1 MKNIKI
7 ILSILITF
15 CLISCNGQNKNEE
28 QPKSLEVNDGVQIF
42 WIKDFLVL
50 MN

>member
-28 QPKSLEVNDGVQIF
+28 QPKSLG
-42 WIKDFLVL
+42 L
-50 MN
+50 MMEFKFFG